1 MFRPQR
7 ELRLF
12 GTVPIRHILLVVLVL
27 GLAVTALQVIG
38 LERERTAVEQSLH
51 KGEAGGAP
59 GPTPALG
66 RARSDILN

>member
-38 LERERTAVEQSLH
+38 LERERTAVEQSLR
-51 KGEAGGAP
+51 KGRPADPRSHP
-59 GPTPALG
+59 GLR
-66 RARSDILN
+66 RARPIS